1 MEISIIV
8 SVSENWMIGKNNKLL
23 WKLSD
28 DLKRFKKITDSK
40 PVIMGQKTFES
51 LPKGALPN
59 RTNIVLSDDP
69 TFTAPNI
76 ITAESAVEA
85 LLKARQTKTD
95 ETFIIGGGMIYRLFL
110 DYVDKVYLTV
120 VHTTIDG
127 DTSFPKLDLRSWKLI
142 EEEFRNKDEKNEYD
156 VTYKIYK
163 RRNNERKS

>member
-28 DLKRFKKITDSK
+28 DLKRFKKITDGK
-40 PVIMGQKTFES
+40 PVIMGQRTFES

-69 TFTAPNI
+69 NFKAPNI
-76 ITAESAVEA
+76 ITSESAVEA

-95 ETFIIGGGMIYRLFL
+95 ETFIIGGGMVYKLFL

-142 EEEFRNKDEKNEYD
+142 EEEFRNKDDKNEYD